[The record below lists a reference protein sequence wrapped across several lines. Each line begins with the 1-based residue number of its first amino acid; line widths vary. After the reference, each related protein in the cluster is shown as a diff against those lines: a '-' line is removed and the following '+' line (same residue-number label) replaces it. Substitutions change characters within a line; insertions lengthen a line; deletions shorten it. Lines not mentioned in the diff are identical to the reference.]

1 MGGFWTFLRKEFR
14 EIFKTWR
21 IWVLPGIVLFFALS
35 GPPLAKLTP
44 ELIKTLTTQQP
55 GLIIQLPEPT
65 YMDAYLEWIS
75 NLSQIVL
82 FAAIIIFGGMISGE
96 KKSGT
101 ATLVLTK
108 PLSRTSFVLA
118 KFISNLVLL
127 VVTVALG
134 TAVTWG
140 VTLATF
146 GDAPLQQLLVSTG
159 LFLLLGILF
168 LGVMTL
174 FSSMV
179 DSQAG
184 AAGLGILVMVVLSLL
199 AMWGPALDYSP
210 AGMMSASL
218 SYLADKEP
226 LLLWPS
232 LTAVATAL
240 LALAGG
246 AFAFNRREL

>member
-1 MGGFWTFLRKEFR
+1 MGGFRTFLRKEFT

-101 ATLVLTK
+101 AVLVLTK

-118 KFISNLVLL
+118 KFVSGLALFVS
-127 VVTVALG
+127 TVALG
-134 TAVTWG
+134 TLATWG

-146 GDAPLQQLLVSTG
+146 GEAPAEKLLVSTG
-159 LFLLLGILF
+159 LWLLLGVLF

-179 DSQAG
+179 NSQAG

-210 AGMMSASL
+210 AGMMSAAV
-218 SYLADKEP
+218 SYLLGRDP
-226 LLLWPS
+226 SLLWPS
-232 LTAVATAL
+232 ITTAVMTV
-240 LALAGG
+240 LAVAGG
-246 AFAFNRREL
+246 ALAFNKREL